1 MEVQTCAATLENNIA
16 VSQIISKNPT
26 ILLLG
31 KYPKDAPPNHKDTC
45 STMYRRDLLGE
56 LGWVEMGTWQIR
68 LEDGGGGEYWKKWLE
83 GEGILE
89 SGINLIQENFSQI
102 YKDDPS

>member
-1 MEVQTCAATLENNIA
+1 MLVGVQTCAATLENNIA

-56 LGWVEMGTWQIR
+56 LGWVEMGT
-68 LEDGGGGEYWKKWLE
+68 
-83 GEGILE
+83 
-89 SGINLIQENFSQI
+89 
-102 YKDDPS
+102 